1 MYMHLWDD
9 KTVWGQGLRKTS
21 NSKNHQGQKRSDLIW
36 EEASSVINSL
46 MNTNYFFPE
55 WF

>member
-1 MYMHLWDD
+1 MYMHLWDY

-21 NSKNHQGQKRSDLIW
+21 NSENHQGQKQSDLIW